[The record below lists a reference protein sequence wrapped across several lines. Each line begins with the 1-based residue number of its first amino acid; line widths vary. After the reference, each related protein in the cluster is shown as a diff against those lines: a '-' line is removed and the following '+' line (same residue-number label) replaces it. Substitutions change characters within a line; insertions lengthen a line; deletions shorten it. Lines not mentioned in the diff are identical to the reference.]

1 MKVTTGRKIP
11 KNYRNITGKLSSQKA
26 HGTVAFESKLERD
39 YYILFELDPTITFI
53 KEQPITLK
61 SKTSGL
67 TYTPDFEIHILEDGK
82 RKVIIGEVKYRKDLR
97 KDWETLRPKFEM
109 AIEYS
114 QTRENTSFKI
124 FTNTCSQ
131 IASESYLFNAHFL
144 LNFKIFDYKA
154 YQLLKANFRK
164 NITIDELLSR
174 CTDNDTIK
182 LSLLSTVW
190 YLIRRG
196 AIEVNLYEKLSTSNI
211 LKNFHKYT
219 EAEPLQLV
227 REVYST

>member
-1 MKVTTGRKIP
+1 MKVTAGRKIP

-39 YYILFELDPTITFI
+39 YYILFELDPTVTFI
-53 KEQPITLK
+53 KEQPVTLK

-97 KDWETLRPKFEM
+97 KDWKILRPKFEI

-114 QTRENTSFKI
+114 RSLDNTSFKI
-124 FTNTCSQ
+124 YTDAYSQ
-131 IASESYLFNAHFL
+131 ISNKSYLFNAHFL
-144 LNFKIFDYKA
+144 LNFKIFDHKA
-154 YQLLKANFRK
+154 YQLLKDNFRK
-164 NITIDELLSR
+164 NITIDELLSK
-174 CTDNDTIK
+174 CIGDDITK
-182 LSLLSTVW
+182 LNLLSSVW
-190 YLIRRG
+190 YLIRQR
-196 AIEVNLYEKLSTSNI
+196 AIEVDLYEKLSTSTT
-211 LKNFHKYT
+211 LKHFYKYA

-227 REVYST
+227 HQVYST